1 MNIVSINTSQPVWK
15 DWIAFHNCLKANK
28 AGILVEAML
37 HITNYWLILP
47 FLFVIEMLLVFQA
60 DIIALSKG
68 KNRVHSVPRLHLP
81 PCITATLSA
90 TGKHCPNL
98 LRAQMASSCGSV
110 ISIAQWMDYL
120 FDSFPFS
127 EELTGSDNDN
137 LLLLGSE
144 KQDVPF
150 YRMLN

>member
-1 MNIVSINTSQPVWK
+1 
-15 DWIAFHNCLKANK
+15 
-28 AGILVEAML
+28 
-37 HITNYWLILP
+37 
-47 FLFVIEMLLVFQA
+47 
-60 DIIALSKG
+60 
-68 KNRVHSVPRLHLP
+68 
-81 PCITATLSA
+81 
-90 TGKHCPNL
+90 
-98 LRAQMASSCGSV
+98 MASSCGSV